1 MSLNISPK
9 DSAVIKEMDAGVGRV
24 LTSEPWEQSLPW
36 GTLLWHKVHPFQL
49 CLLTVFKVISEQV
62 LRMFT
67 NSFFSQSGGS
77 LCHGKICAH
86 GPWVGPAFTYL
97 CWNTGW
103 GRYPGV
109 SESFVAS
116 MRSVCVC
123 VCVYCVCVCVCVCVC
138 WEHTSTQAANCIT
151 SFQPVPPPLP
161 CVLTH
166 THKLTCTHRH
176 RYIWAHIDT
185 HTYRQMHMC
194 RHVHRDIYTNAHI
207 YTYMFVHRHTHRY
220 THMQSHTHACTHRDT
235 HTYGHTE
242 TRI

>member
-9 DSAVIKEMDAGVGRV
+9 DSAVIKEMDAGVGRA
-24 LTSEPWEQSLPW
+24 LTPEPWEQCLPW

-49 CLLTVFKVISEQV
+49 CLLTVFEIISEQV

-123 VCVYCVCVCVCVCVC
+123 VCVCVCLLGTHQYSGGKLHNLILAC
-138 WEHTSTQAANCIT
+138 TSSPALCAY
-151 SFQPVPPPLP
+151 
-161 CVLTH
+161 TH
-166 THKLTCTHRH
+166 TQTHM
-176 RYIWAHIDT
+176 
-185 HTYRQMHMC
+185 HTQTQIHMG
-194 RHVHRDIYTNAHI
+194 A
-207 YTYMFVHRHTHRY
+207 HRHTHIQ
-220 THMQSHTHACTHRDT
+220 TNAHV
-235 HTYGHTE
+235 
-242 TRI
+242 